1 MRFCRNVGHS
11 NVDHSNVDHRG
22 ARAPASASRRLSRLA
37 AAGAAVLAL
46 AALAVSPA
54 LADHGLG
61 HNGETMTLSK
71 EADIADGET
80 VTVELTSFLPDA
92 SITVV
97 TCYNFPAVGPA
108 DCELSNYGQ
117 HTTTADADGMATV
130 EYPVSV
136 VEGRC
141 DHENPC
147 YIVAGDGIGP
157 NANYAGVQVTFA
169 MVEEEAAME
178 EAEEEAMVEE
188 EAMEE
193 EEEAAPAPETTAAP
207 APETTAA
214 PAPETTAAP
223 EPEPE
228 PTAAPAPAPSDD
240 GGGGSAGL
248 IVLIAVVAVV
258 VVGGGVVLA
267 RRRSA

>member
-1 MRFCRNVGHS
+1 MRFAAD
-11 NVDHSNVDHRG
+11 VDRSG
-22 ARAPASASRRLSRLA
+22 ARPPASAPRRLVRLG

-61 HNGETMTLSK
+61 HNGETMTVSK
-71 EADIADGET
+71 DADIADGET

-97 TCYNFPAVGPA
+97 TCYNFPSAGPA

-117 HTTTADADGMATV
+117 HTATADADGMATV

-136 VEGRC
+136 IPGRC

-147 YIVAGDGIGP
+147 HIVAGDGIGP

-169 MVEEEAAME
+169 VVEAAEEEAAE
-178 EAEEEAMVEE
+178 ETMAEEE
-188 EAMEE
+188 EAAPETT
-193 EEEAAPAPETTAAP
+193 AAPAPETTAAP

-228 PTAAPAPAPSDD
+228 PTAAPAPAATDSDS

-248 IVLIAVVAVV
+248 VVVIVVVAAVL
-258 VVGGGVVLA
+258 VGSGVFLA

>member
-1 MRFCRNVGHS
+1 MRFVAD
-11 NVDHSNVDHRG
+11 VDRSG
-22 ARAPASASRRLSRLA
+22 ARPAASASRRLVRLG

-46 AALAVSPA
+46 SALGVSPA

-61 HNGETMTLSK
+61 HNGETMTVSK
-71 EADIADGET
+71 DADIADGET

-97 TCYNFPAVGPA
+97 TCYNFPSAGPA

-117 HTTTADADGMATV
+117 HTATAGADGTATV

-136 VEGRC
+136 VPGRC

-147 YIVAGDGIGP
+147 HIVAGDGIGP

-169 MVEEEAAME
+169 VVEAAEEEPMEEAVEEEAA
-178 EAEEEAMVEE
+178 
-188 EAMEE
+188 
-193 EEEAAPAPETTAAP
+193 EEEAAPEPAPETTAAP

-228 PTAAPAPAPSDD
+228 PTAAPAPAATDSDS

-248 IVLIAVVAVV
+248 VVVIVVVAAV
-258 VVGGGVVLA
+258 VVGGGVFLV

>member
-1 MRFCRNVGHS
+1 MRFCRNVG
-11 NVDHSNVDHRG
+11 HSNVDHRG

-169 MVEEEAAME
+169 MVEEEAME
-178 EAEEEAMVEE
+178 EEEEAMAEE

-193 EEEAAPAPETTAAP
+193 EEAAPAPETTAAPPPETTAAP

-214 PAPETTAAP
+214 PAPEPA
-223 EPEPE
+223 
-228 PTAAPAPAPSDD
+228 PTAAPAPAPSDGD
-240 GGGGSAGL
+240 SGGGSSAGL
-248 IVLIAVVAVV
+248 IAAIAVAAVV

>member
-1 MRFCRNVGHS
+1 MRIAG
-11 NVDHSNVDHRG
+11 NVDRSG
-22 ARAPASASRRLSRLA
+22 ARPPTWASRRFGRLG

-80 VTVELTSFLPDA
+80 VTVTLTSFLPEA

-97 TCYNFPAVGPA
+97 TCYNFPSAGPA

-117 HTTTADADGMATV
+117 HTATADADGMATV

-141 DHENPC
+141 DHENSC
-147 YIVAGDGIGP
+147 FIVAGDGIGP
-157 NANYAGVQVTFA
+157 NANYAGVEITFA
-169 MVEEEAAME
+169 MVEEAAPE
-178 EAEEEAMVEE
+178 PEPT
-188 EAMEE
+188 
-193 EEEAAPAPETTAAP
+193 AAPEPEPTAAPETTAAPEPEPAPETTAAP
-207 APETTAA
+207 
-214 PAPETTAAP
+214 AP

-228 PTAAPAPAPSDD
+228 PTAAPAPVTSDD

-248 IVLIAVVAVV
+248 IVVIAVVAVV

>member
-1 MRFCRNVGHS
+1 MRIPEMPTAAG
-11 NVDHSNVDHRG
+11 RG
-22 ARAPASASRRLSRLA
+22 RRPRSPIARGKLA

-80 VTVELTSFLPDA
+80 VTVTLTSFLPDA

-97 TCYNFPAVGPA
+97 TCYNFPSAGPA

-117 HTTTADADGMATV
+117 HTATADADGMATV

-136 VEGRC
+136 IAGRC

-147 YIVAGDGIGP
+147 HIVAGDGIGP

-169 MVEEEAAME
+169 VVEEATPEPE
-178 EAEEEAMVEE
+178 PT
-188 EAMEE
+188 
-193 EEEAAPAPETTAAP
+193 PAPE
-207 APETTAA
+207 PEPEPT

-223 EPEPE
+223 EPEPTPAPETTAAPAPE

-240 GGGGSAGL
+240 GGGSAGL

-258 VVGGGVVLA
+258 LVGGGVVLA

>member
-11 NVDHSNVDHRG
+11 NVDHRG
-22 ARAPASASRRLSRLA
+22 ARALASASRRLSRLA
-37 AAGAAVLAL
+37 AASAAVLAL

-97 TCYNFPAVGPA
+97 TCYNFPAVGPT

-169 MVEEEAAME
+169 MVEEEAPE

-207 APETTAA
+207 APETTAMAA

-240 GGGGSAGL
+240 GGGSSAGL

>member
-1 MRFCRNVGHS
+1 MRIPEMSTAEG
-11 NVDHSNVDHRG
+11 RG
-22 ARAPASASRRLSRLA
+22 RRPRPLIAWGKLA

-80 VTVELTSFLPDA
+80 VTVTLTSFLPDA

-97 TCYNFPAVGPA
+97 TCYNFPSAGPA

-117 HTTTADADGMATV
+117 HTATADADGMATV

-136 VEGRC
+136 IAGRC

-147 YIVAGDGIGP
+147 HIVAGDGIGP

-169 MVEEEAAME
+169 V
-178 EAEEEAMVEE
+178 V
-188 EAMEE
+188 
-193 EEEAAPAPETTAAP
+193 EEAAPEPEPTAAP
-207 APETTAA
+207 EPEPT

-228 PTAAPAPAPSDD
+228 PTPAPETTAAPAPEPEPTAAPAPAPAPSDD
-240 GGGGSAGL
+240 GGGGSGGL
-248 IVLIAVVAVV
+248 IVAIAVVAVV
-258 VVGGGVVLA
+258 LVGGGVVLA

>member
-1 MRFCRNVGHS
+1 MRFVAD
-11 NVDHSNVDHRG
+11 VDRSG
-22 ARAPASASRRLSRLA
+22 ARPAASASRRLVRLG

-46 AALAVSPA
+46 SALGVSPA

-61 HNGETMTLSK
+61 HNGETMTVSK
-71 EADIADGET
+71 DADIADGET

-97 TCYNFPAVGPA
+97 TCYNFPSAGPA

-117 HTTTADADGMATV
+117 HTSTAGADGTATV

-136 VEGRC
+136 VPGRC

-169 MVEEEAAME
+169 VVEAAAAEEEPADEAVEEEAA
-178 EAEEEAMVEE
+178 
-188 EAMEE
+188 
-193 EEEAAPAPETTAAP
+193 EEEAAPEPAPETTAAP

-228 PTAAPAPAPSDD
+228 PTAAPAPAPSDSD
-240 GGGGSAGL
+240 SGGGGSAGL
-248 IVLIAVVAVV
+248 VVVIVVVAAV
-258 VVGGGVVLA
+258 VVGGGVFLV

>member
-1 MRFCRNVGHS
+1 MRFVAD
-11 NVDHSNVDHRG
+11 VDRSG
-22 ARAPASASRRLSRLA
+22 AGPAASAPRRLVRLG

-46 AALAVSPA
+46 AALGVSPA

-61 HNGETMTLSK
+61 HNGETMTVSK
-71 EADIADGET
+71 DADIADGET

-97 TCYNFPAVGPA
+97 TCYNFPSAGPA

-117 HTTTADADGMATV
+117 HTATAGADGTATV

-136 VEGRC
+136 VPGRC

-147 YIVAGDGIGP
+147 HIVAGDGIGP

-169 MVEEEAAME
+169 VVEAAAEEEPADEAVEEEAA
-178 EAEEEAMVEE
+178 
-188 EAMEE
+188 
-193 EEEAAPAPETTAAP
+193 EEEAAPEPAPETTAAP

-228 PTAAPAPAPSDD
+228 PTAAPAPAATDSDS

-248 IVLIAVVAVV
+248 VVVIVVVAAV
-258 VVGGGVVLA
+258 VVGGGVFLV

>member
-1 MRFCRNVGHS
+1 MRIAG
-11 NVDHSNVDHRG
+11 NVDRSG
-22 ARAPASASRRLSRLA
+22 ARPPTSTIHRLGRLA

-80 VTVELTSFLPDA
+80 VTVTLTSFLPEA

-97 TCYNFPAVGPA
+97 TCYNFPSAGPA

-117 HTTTADADGMATV
+117 HTATADADGMATV

-136 VEGRC
+136 VPGRC
-141 DHENPC
+141 DHENSC
-147 YIVAGDGIGP
+147 FVVAGDGIGP
-157 NANYAGVQVTFA
+157 NANYAGVEITFA
-169 MVEEEAAME
+169 MVEE
-178 EAEEEAMVEE
+178 
-188 EAMEE
+188 
-193 EEEAAPAPETTAAP
+193 AAPEPEPTAAPEPEPEPTAAPETTAAP
-207 APETTAA
+207 EPEPE

-228 PTAAPAPAPSDD
+228 PEPTAAPAPATSDD
-240 GGGGSAGL
+240 DDGGSAGL
-248 IVLIAVVAVV
+248 IVVIAVVAVV

>member
-1 MRFCRNVGHS
+1 MRFCRNVG
-11 NVDHSNVDHRG
+11 HSNVDHRG

-71 EADIADGET
+71 EADIVDGET

-157 NANYAGVQVTFA
+157 NANYAGVEITF
-169 MVEEEAAME
+169 
-178 EAEEEAMVEE
+178 AMVEE

-193 EEEAAPAPETTAAP
+193 EEEAMAEEAEEEAMEEEGAAPAPETTAAPPPETTAAP

-214 PAPETTAAP
+214 PAPEPA
-223 EPEPE
+223 
-228 PTAAPAPAPSDD
+228 PTAAPAPAPSDGD
-240 GGGGSAGL
+240 SGGGSSAGL
-248 IVLIAVVAVV
+248 IAAIAVAAVV

>member
-1 MRFCRNVGHS
+1 MRIAG
-11 NVDHSNVDHRG
+11 NVDRSG
-22 ARAPASASRRLSRLA
+22 ARPPTSAHRLLGQLG

-80 VTVELTSFLPDA
+80 VTVTLTSFLPEA

-97 TCYNFPAVGPA
+97 TCYNFPSAGPA

-117 HTTTADADGMATV
+117 HTATADADGMATV

-136 VEGRC
+136 VPGRC
-141 DHENPC
+141 DHENSC
-147 YIVAGDGIGP
+147 FVVAGDGIGP
-157 NANYAGVQVTFA
+157 NANYAGVEITFA
-169 MVEEEAAME
+169 MVEE
-178 EAEEEAMVEE
+178 
-188 EAMEE
+188 
-193 EEEAAPAPETTAAP
+193 AAPEPEPTAAP
-207 APETTAA
+207 EPE

-228 PTAAPAPAPSDD
+228 PAPETTAAPAPEPEPEPTAAPAPAASDD

-248 IVLIAVVAVV
+248 IVVIAVVAVV

>member
-1 MRFCRNVGHS
+1 MRFVAD
-11 NVDHSNVDHRG
+11 VDRSG
-22 ARAPASASRRLSRLA
+22 ARPAASASRRLVRLG

-46 AALAVSPA
+46 SALGVSPA

-61 HNGETMTLSK
+61 HNGETMTVSK
-71 EADIADGET
+71 DADIADGET

-97 TCYNFPAVGPA
+97 TCYNFPSAGPA

-117 HTTTADADGMATV
+117 HTATAGADGTATV

-136 VEGRC
+136 VPGRC

-147 YIVAGDGIGP
+147 HIVAGDGIGP

-169 MVEEEAAME
+169 VVEAAAEEEPVEEAVEEEAA
-178 EAEEEAMVEE
+178 
-188 EAMEE
+188 
-193 EEEAAPAPETTAAP
+193 EEEAAPEPAPETTAAP

-223 EPEPE
+223 EPEP
-228 PTAAPAPAPSDD
+228 TAAPAPAATDSDS

-248 IVLIAVVAVV
+248 VVVIVVVAAV
-258 VVGGGVVLA
+258 VVGGGVFLV

>member
-1 MRFCRNVGHS
+1 MRIAG
-11 NVDHSNVDHRG
+11 NVDRSGVRPPTLAHRLLG
-22 ARAPASASRRLSRLA
+22 QLG

-80 VTVELTSFLPDA
+80 VTVTLTSFLPEA

-97 TCYNFPAVGPA
+97 TCYNFPSAGPA

-117 HTTTADADGMATV
+117 HTATADADGMATV

-136 VEGRC
+136 VPGRC
-141 DHENPC
+141 DHENSC
-147 YIVAGDGIGP
+147 FVVAGDGIGP
-157 NANYAGVQVTFA
+157 NANYAGVEITFA
-169 MVEEEAAME
+169 MVEEAAPE
-178 EAEEEAMVEE
+178 PEPT
-188 EAMEE
+188 
-193 EEEAAPAPETTAAP
+193 AAPEPEPEPAPETTAAP
-207 APETTAA
+207 EPEPTPAPETTAA
-214 PAPETTAAP
+214 PAP

-228 PTAAPAPAPSDD
+228 PTAAPAPAASDD

-248 IVLIAVVAVV
+248 IVVIAVVAVV

>member
-1 MRFCRNVGHS
+1 MRIPEMSTAAG
-11 NVDHSNVDHRG
+11 RG
-22 ARAPASASRRLSRLA
+22 RRPRPPIAWGKLA
-37 AAGAAVLAL
+37 IAGAAVLAL

-54 LADHGLG
+54 VADHGLG

-80 VTVELTSFLPDA
+80 VTVTLTSFLPDA

-97 TCYNFPAVGPA
+97 TCYNFPSAGPA

-117 HTTTADADGMATV
+117 HTATADADGMATV

-136 VEGRC
+136 IAGRC

-147 YIVAGDGIGP
+147 HIVAGDGIGP

-169 MVEEEAAME
+169 VVEDAAPE
-178 EAEEEAMVEE
+178 PEPT
-188 EAMEE
+188 
-193 EEEAAPAPETTAAP
+193 AAPEPEPTPTPETTAAPEPEPEPAPETTAAP
-207 APETTAA
+207 A
-214 PAPETTAAP
+214 
-223 EPEPE
+223 PE

-240 GGGGSAGL
+240 DGGGSAGL

-258 VVGGGVVLA
+258 LVGGGVVLA

>member
-1 MRFCRNVGHS
+1 MRIAG
-11 NVDHSNVDHRG
+11 NVDRSG
-22 ARAPASASRRLSRLA
+22 ARPPTSTSHRLGKLG
-37 AAGAAVLAL
+37 AAGVAVLAL

-80 VTVELTSFLPDA
+80 VTVTLTSFLPEA

-97 TCYNFPAVGPA
+97 TCYNFPSAGPA

-117 HTTTADADGMATV
+117 HTATADADGTATV

-141 DHENPC
+141 DHENSC
-147 YIVAGDGIGP
+147 FIVAGDGIGP
-157 NANYAGVQVTFA
+157 NANYAGVEITFA
-169 MVEEEAAME
+169 MVEE
-178 EAEEEAMVEE
+178 
-188 EAMEE
+188 
-193 EEEAAPAPETTAAP
+193 AAPEPEPTAAP
-207 APETTAA
+207 EPEPEPTA
-214 PAPETTAAP
+214 APETTAAP

-228 PTAAPAPAPSDD
+228 PTAAPETTAAPAPEPEPEPTAAPAPAASDD

-248 IVLIAVVAVV
+248 IVVIAVVAVV

>member
-1 MRFCRNVGHS
+1 MRFCRNVG
-11 NVDHSNVDHRG
+11 HSNVDHRG
-22 ARAPASASRRLSRLA
+22 ARAPASASHRLSRLA

-169 MVEEEAAME
+169 MVEEEAME
-178 EAEEEAMVEE
+178 EEEEAMVEE

-193 EEEAAPAPETTAAP
+193 EEAAPAPETTAAPPPETTAAP

-214 PAPETTAAP
+214 PAPEPA
-223 EPEPE
+223 
-228 PTAAPAPAPSDD
+228 PTAAPAPAPSDGD
-240 GGGGSAGL
+240 SGGGSSAGL

>member
-1 MRFCRNVGHS
+1 MRIAG
-11 NVDHSNVDHRG
+11 NVDRSGGR
-22 ARAPASASRRLSRLA
+22 PPTLIPRLLGQLG

-80 VTVELTSFLPDA
+80 VTVTLTSFLPDA

-97 TCYNFPAVGPA
+97 TCYNFPSAGPA

-117 HTTTADADGMATV
+117 HTATADADGMATV

-136 VEGRC
+136 VPGRC
-141 DHENPC
+141 DHENSC
-147 YIVAGDGIGP
+147 FIVAGDGIGP
-157 NANYAGVQVTFA
+157 NANYAGVEVTFA
-169 MVEEEAAME
+169 MVEEAAPE
-178 EAEEEAMVEE
+178 PEPT
-188 EAMEE
+188 
-193 EEEAAPAPETTAAP
+193 AAPEPEPEPVPETTAAPEPEPTPAPETTAAP
-207 APETTAA
+207 
-214 PAPETTAAP
+214 AP

-228 PTAAPAPAPSDD
+228 PTAAPAPATSDG

-248 IVLIAVVAVV
+248 IVVIAVVAVV